1 MISFS
6 YHKTLQQ
13 AAYSMQ
19 QVCNYVTSSKTSF
32 QGFRLYQDSPFTAF
46 IGIVPHNYCFLEV
59 VTKLNVNQ
67 NIFGRLY
74 PVFFHSLCQSSF
86 VKANLPKFGY
96 WMRYRHNNRLKMVQ
110 LLKSVDLQDQIISWD
125 SRRRMGH
132 TLDGFPP
139 TAKGII
145 TNWIVR
151 RFGKSLTTTLE
162 WKWLGLHCYA
172 EREMDIDYARLQT
185 MGVQKTSPKF
195 SSTSRWGQ
203 LLCKVCRHRLVNA

>member
-1 MISFS
+1 MPR
-6 YHKTLQQ
+6 
-13 AAYSMQ
+13 Q

-46 IGIVPHNYCFLEV
+46 IGIVPHDYCFLEV

-132 TLDGFPP
+132 TLDGLPP
-139 TAKGII
+139 IAKGII

-162 WKWLGLHCYA
+162 WKMV
-172 EREMDIDYARLQT
+172 R
-185 MGVQKTSPKF
+185 TS
-195 SSTSRWGQ
+195 
-203 LLCKVCRHRLVNA
+203 LLCRERNGYRLRTVTNNGCPKNITEVFKYFQVRTVAL